1 MCDVKA
7 LVGAFNQ
14 EKTLVGPFSVIV
26 NFFYSSSAVKNFTS
40 PFQPWCCSW
49 VLAGV
54 VSWGLGCGE
63 QDVPGVYVEV
73 EQFLSWI
80 QKHAH

>member
-1 MCDVKA
+1 MKG

-14 EKTLVGPFSVIV
+14 EKTRVGAFSVIV
-26 NFFYSSSAVKNFTS
+26 NFCYSSSAVKNFTS
-40 PFQPWCCSW
+40 PFQLWCFSW